1 MLRKN
6 SVSGKEFNNMNKKKD
21 VWSIREEIKKQKKKQ
36 REMEEKLRDLN
47 AMQVQAE
54 NEEIIAAIRAMTA
67 KGGDVMDTLSHLT
80 SNIHHSQPSAYIPNK
95 SNESEVDIDD

>member
-1 MLRKN
+1 M
-6 SVSGKEFNNMNKKKD
+6 SDAGHKETD
-21 VWSIREEIKKQKKKQ
+21 DLLE
-36 REMEEKLRDLN
+36 EMEEKLRDLN

-54 NEEIIAAIRAMTA
+54 NEEIIAAIRAMTE

-80 SNIHHSQPSAYIPNK
+80 SSVHRSQPSAYIPNK